1 MQNEN
6 FNKDAKELKQFYK
19 DFENKSQEFKLKYE
33 KEIIDI
39 LKDYFKYINC
49 YCDPEL
55 NIDSI
60 VSFEEDYFTL
70 RIFENYED
78 KDLDF
83 PEALLLDTTNFLK
96 PFKNSYEER
105 IEKQKIHNEES
116 RLKKE
121 SEEKAM
127 LAELKAKYES

>member
-121 SEEKAM
+121 LEERELLLK
-127 LAELKAKYES
+127 LKAKYES

>member
-1 MQNEN
+1 MTN

-19 DFENKSQEFKLKYE
+19 DFENKSKEFKLKYK

-39 LKDYFKYINC
+39 LKDYFKYINF

-60 VSFEEDYFTL
+60 ISFEEDYFTL
-70 RIFENYED
+70 RIFENSEN
-78 KDLDF
+78 KDLNF

-121 SEEKAM
+121 LEEKE
-127 LAELKAKYES
+127 LLLKLKAKYES